1 MNKKQKYIVLGLAI
15 AAAMI
20 GLWST
25 SVGAVTIPFK
35 ALFSVIA
42 AGFGLELGEYLPEH
56 YTVFWVIRF
65 PRILMALMVGAV
77 LAVTGAAM
85 QGLFR
90 NPLADPSIIGV
101 AGGGAMMAAIF
112 IVIGGG
118 GLMLALPVAG
128 DVALII
134 FTFIGALLTT
144 LLVFTISIKKGK
156 SNVAT
161 MLLAG
166 IAINALAGAVTGFLT
181 YIANDEQ
188 LRDLT
193 FWTMGSLG
201 GANWQ
206 KVGLFFLLNAF
217 PVFVLLQQHKGLN
230 ALTLGE
236 SQANHLGV
244 NVGRLKKYLIICVAI
259 AMASTVAFC
268 GIIGFVGLVV
278 PHILRT
284 AAGPNNRYVLLGSL
298 LGGMVLLTLADTF
311 ARTLVTPAEIP
322 IGIITSLAGAPVFLS
337 LLIRNKLKNTL

>member
-1 MNKKQKYIVLGLAI
+1 MNRKQKYIVIGLAF
-15 AAAMI
+15 AAVI
-20 GLWST
+20 LGFWST
-25 SVGAVTIPFK
+25 TVGAVNIPFNS
-35 ALFSVIA
+35 LISVIA
-42 AGFGLELGEYLPEH
+42 EGFGLNMGEHLPVH
-56 YTVFWVIRF
+56 STVFWVIRF
-65 PRILMALMVGAV
+65 PRILMTLMVGAV
-77 LAVTGAAM
+77 LALTGAAM

-112 IVIGGG
+112 IVIGGS

-128 DVALII
+128 DVALIV
-134 FTFIGALLTT
+134 FTFIGAILTT

-181 YIANDEQ
+181 YLANEEQ

-206 KVGLFFLLNAF
+206 KVSIFFLLNAF
-217 PVFVLLQQHKGLN
+217 PIYVLLHQHKGLN

-244 NVGRLKKYLIICVAI
+244 NVSRLKNYLIICVAI

-284 AAGPNNRYVLLGSL
+284 AAGPNNRYVLLGSF

-311 ARTLVTPAEIP
+311 ARTLDAPTEIP